1 VADEDVKRSIMAVAE
16 TESSVWFIEI
26 EYAQAD
32 GGHAVGSVY
41 VRPAVDQPGQN
52 SRQSLATNDGLSAMW
67 ASPTGSVWVG
77 SVDGHVATTAA
88 VRWPDMAGDVVYR
101 SKIPGIQWTATRLPS
116 VRSQGTPPN
125 VSAIWGF
132 DDQSVFLGTYLGH
145 IYHWDGSQWAQ
156 VYDGQVPRGGTI
168 RGFGGTCGSD
178 VYAVGDSGVLLHF
191 NGSGWA
197 ALTASGVHDGGKEN
211 FSGILTLPDG
221 QVLVSA
227 SGTEGRLLQGTA
239 GGLAEIAR
247 TPLALISM
255 TQLGERVLFS
265 TDKGVAELFGHD
277 IRIIKS
283 TFATAT
289 AWPGRGR
296 AFFIEPT
303 QDGPSYIQ
311 HDPRNV
317 DRPWIRRKH

>member
-1 VADEDVKRSIMAVAE
+1 VADEDIKRSIMAVAE
-16 TESSVWFIEI
+16 TEASVWFIEI
-26 EYAQAD
+26 EYAEAD

-41 VRPAVDQPGQN
+41 FRPAVDQPGQN
-52 SRQSLATNDGLSAMW
+52 SRQSLATNEGLSAIW

-88 VRWPDMAGDVVYR
+88 VRWQAVPGDVVYKSR
-101 SKIPGIQWTATRLPS
+101 LPGIQWTATGLPR
-116 VRSQGTPPN
+116 VRSLGTPPN
-125 VSAIWGF
+125 VSAIWGL

-145 IYHWDGSQWAQ
+145 IYHWNGSQWAQ
-156 VYDGQVPRGGTI
+156 VYEGQVPRGGTI
-168 RGFGGTCGSD
+168 RGFGGTSPSD
-178 VYAVGDSGVLLHF
+178 VYAVGDNGVLLYF

-197 ALTASGVHDGGKEN
+197 QLTASGAPNGHEN
-211 FSGILTLPDG
+211 FSGILTFADG
-221 QVLVSA
+221 QVLISA
-227 SGTEGRLLQGTA
+227 SGTEGRLLHGTA
-239 GGLAEIAR
+239 VGLIEITR

-255 TQLGERVLFS
+255 TQIDDRVLFS
-265 TDKGVAELFGHD
+265 TNSGVAELFGRD
-277 IRIIKS
+277 IRVIKS

-303 QDGPSYIQ
+303 QDVPSYIQ
-311 HDPRNV
+311 YDPRSA